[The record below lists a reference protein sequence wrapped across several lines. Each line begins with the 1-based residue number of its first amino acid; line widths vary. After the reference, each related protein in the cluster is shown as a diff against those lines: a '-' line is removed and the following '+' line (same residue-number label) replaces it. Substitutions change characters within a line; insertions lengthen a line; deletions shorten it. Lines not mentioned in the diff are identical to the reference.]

1 MVLERLAKFGR
12 RRGYMLMRCP
22 SCMFDAKRNQLHN
35 TCPFPELSR
44 AISQAP
50 CATAAAC
57 TKHPVDQ
64 SLGSNVKRPC
74 FEPSGRGLSCMLCT
88 VCCAPVAVS
97 RSLSR
102 LLVTNNTSQSE
113 AQLCNSASTEGGGT
127 RTGQD

>member
-57 TKHPVDQ
+57 TKHPAHT
-64 SLGSNVKRPC
+64 
-74 FEPSGRGLSCMLCT
+74 SGPITWEQCEAALSRALRTWAELYVMYCLLCA
-88 VCCAPVAVS
+88 CRCQQVAVTPLS
-97 RSLSR
+97 HKQYESIRSSTL
-102 LLVTNNTSQSE
+102 QFSE
-113 AQLCNSASTEGGGT
+113 HRGRWN
-127 RTGQD
+127 